1 MKYKDKGSNDEGSAL
16 PMLDDEAFDDSVDE
30 TSPEAVDVAPDETL
44 DAEPIEVVPEI
55 PVTAVEGVVIGRRN
69 PSLPLKN

>member
-1 MKYKDKGSNDEGSAL
+1 MKNKNYERPEL
-16 PMLDDEAFDDSVDE
+16 PMLDNEAFDDSVDE

-44 DAEPIEVVPEI
+44 DAEPIEVEPEI

>member
-1 MKYKDKGSNDEGSAL
+1 MKNKNYERPEL
-16 PMLDDEAFDDSVDE
+16 PMLDDETFDDSVDE

-44 DAEPIEVVPEI
+44 DAEPIEVEPEI